1 MNIAMFSDTYAPQI
15 NGVATSIRVYKK
27 KLMERGHKVV
37 VVAPSAPEDE
47 RDVFVVRS
55 IPFPFESQHRISIA
69 STKNILEFMRKNNVQ
84 IIHSH
89 SPFFIGFKALRV
101 QEEMGL
107 PHVHTY
113 HTLLPEYR
121 HYIPKPFT
129 PPRKLVEHF
138 SAWFCNM
145 TNVVI
150 APTEDIKRELESYG
164 VKRPIEVLP
173 TGIEVEKFEVEAP
186 EELKRKWN
194 PERKKVVLYAGR
206 IAKEK
211 NLDFL
216 LRVFERLNAPDI
228 AFIMIGDG
236 PEREEVEEFAKEKG
250 LDLRVTGFVPH
261 DEIPLY
267 YKLGDVFVFASKTET
282 QGLVLLEALAS
293 GLPVVALKWKG
304 VKDVLKNCEAAVLI
318 EEENEKLFVEKI
330 KRILENDRL
339 REEFSTKGKE
349 FVRKEWSVDR
359 FVQKLEEIYVRA
371 AEEGPVEINTSLMIK
386 EFVKFEKLKG
396 FFSKIEDRIWR

>member
-27 KLMERGHKVV
+27 KLTERGHKVV
-37 VVAPSAPEDE
+37 VVAPSAPEE
-47 RDVFVVRS
+47 EKDVFVVRS
-55 IPFPFESQHRISIA
+55 IPFPFEPQHRISIA
-69 STKNILEFMRKNNVQ
+69 STKNILEFMRENNVQ

-129 PPRKLVEHF
+129 PPKRLVEHF

-194 PERKKVVLYAGR
+194 PEGKKVVLYAGR

-216 LRVFERLNAPDI
+216 LRVFESLNAPDI
-228 AFIMIGDG
+228 AFIMVGDG

-250 LDLRVTGFVPH
+250 LDLKITGFVPH

-318 EEENEKLFVEKI
+318 EEENERLFAEKI
-330 KRILENDRL
+330 KHILKNDRL
-339 REEFSTKGKE
+339 REELSTKGRE

-359 FVQKLEEIYVRA
+359 FVQRLEEIYTRA
-371 AEEGPVEINTSLMIK
+371 IEEGPVEINTSLMIK
-386 EFVKFEKLKG
+386 EFVKFEKLKE
-396 FFSKIEDRIWR
+396 FFSKIKDRIWR